1 MPYVI
6 VYGGVNSKVIM
17 SMLSPSQPMPE
28 QPEILLQLRQKAAD
42 LRSTQQSLREQNKQ
56 LSGGVAQASDQLNVL
71 LREREVQERKGKSLV
86 LLVTDIQRQIDHFFS
101 SVPNDDQEETLVA

>member
-1 MPYVI
+1 MRHMSICPYVI

-17 SMLSPSQPMPE
+17 SMFSSSQPMPE

-42 LRSTQQSLREQNKQ
+42 LRATQQSLREHNKQ

-71 LREREVQERKGKSLV
+71 LREREVQ
-86 LLVTDIQRQIDHFFS
+86 
-101 SVPNDDQEETLVA
+101 